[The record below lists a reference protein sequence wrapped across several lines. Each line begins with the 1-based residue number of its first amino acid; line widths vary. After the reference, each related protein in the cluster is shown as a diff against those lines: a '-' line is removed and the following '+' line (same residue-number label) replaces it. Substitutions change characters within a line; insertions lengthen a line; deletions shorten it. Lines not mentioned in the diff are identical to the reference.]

1 MTKTLTK
8 ENIIPALQNGDIQAF
23 TYIFDQYYSALRYF
37 AQCMTNDQQE
47 SQDIVLRVFNVF
59 WNMRDRFNTLINIKA
74 FLYITTRNNCIDFLK
89 YRKRQEE
96 VKKDYQAY
104 LLSAPPEETERLIM
118 KADLLR
124 MVYAEIQNLPDRCR
138 KIFELTYLEGL
149 QANEIAEQL
158 QITVSTVTSQRAR
171 AIQLL
176 RTALKDANPLLLL
189 LICRQLEN
197 QIPS

>member
-197 QIPS
+197 HIPS